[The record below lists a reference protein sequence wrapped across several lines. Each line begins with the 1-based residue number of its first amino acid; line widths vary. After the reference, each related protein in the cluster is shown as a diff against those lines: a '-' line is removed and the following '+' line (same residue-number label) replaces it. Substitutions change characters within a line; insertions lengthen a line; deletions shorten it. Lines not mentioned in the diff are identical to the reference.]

1 MLTTSLPT
9 PMPALRRA
17 FASLLILG
25 MGTAGALDTNDLAA
39 AEEELEALVADW
51 ETAWQKDRSDEN
63 AVELGRA
70 LQALGV
76 IERQAG
82 KANEALPH
90 LQTAVERLATDTP
103 AGRADALEA
112 LALTEQDL
120 GQPSESEKHLRQVIE
135 LRPEGAERLQGLD
148 NLAFNLLAQG
158 KFPEASELFR
168 KTLDATPP
176 TDTESRARRLGN
188 LGRYFHVLGS
198 HARAA
203 ETFHEALALKIQNP
217 EVRLSLSS
225 QLALANLRLGKTEE
239 ARKGLE
245 EAANEART
253 LYQQQSPFRAVPF
266 FNNLGA
272 LDLDLGDAANARSSF
287 AYAVELLEASFGKDH
302 PSLITPLNNLGAAEQ
317 VEGNYQNAETALR
330 RAAALQEKHLPR
342 VHLETAETARNL
354 ARNALLSGSPNA
366 TAEIDHATELGIA
379 VLDELIGHGSEQERL
394 NFLQRHDLVSLPCVT
409 GDAPRIANVLLATKA
424 RLFDAM
430 LSNGK
435 NGAIPDWR
443 TVQKSL
449 TSGSALVDATRFT
462 ALDGTDGY
470 GAIILL
476 PEGPPKWV
484 PLGSEENL
492 QRWLAS
498 FRERLSWR
506 ASALAGKNTTPPA
519 LKLRGIL
526 RSLHEKFWEP
536 VSRELPAGVQHI
548 AFSPDGALHFL
559 PLPALMD
566 EGMQPLCSRFLQVA
580 TLTSGRD
587 LLNPPASTKLSAT
600 PWELLGVSE
609 FPKSK
614 TPPDGDRL
622 LELLASLDDMP
633 GTADEL
639 DRLARLAPNKSKF
652 RRDKAATE
660 TALSGLKQAPAVLH
674 LGCHAFFLA
683 DDLAPGVALD
693 FDERADLLYSGGLL
707 LHGAALRKADS
718 PVYAPDD
725 DLLYP
730 AEVAKLPLQGTRLVT
745 LSSCESGAGTAVSG
759 EGLLGLRRG
768 FALAGARE
776 VVVALWP
783 VSDRS
788 TPAFMER
795 FYQLALASD
804 RPAQALWQCQREF
817 LAKAAN
823 DEEFESAVLRY
834 APFVLSQNTPLATG
848 EEIAASAIKP
858 SIPWKRLAL
867 ALPLLAFFAAR
878 ILKRRA
884 A

>member
-1 MLTTSLPT
+1 
-9 PMPALRRA
+9 MPALRRA
-17 FASLLILG
+17 LASLLILG
-25 MGTAGALDTNDLAA
+25 MGTSDALDTNDLAA
-39 AEEELEALVADW
+39 AEQELEALVTDW
-51 ETAWQKDRSDEN
+51 ETAWQKDHSDEN
-63 AVELGRA
+63 AVEMGRA

-90 LQTAVERLATDTP
+90 LQTAVERLATDSP
-103 AGRADALEA
+103 SGRADALEA

-120 GQPSESEKHLRQVIE
+120 GQPSQAEKHLRQVIE
-135 LRPEGAERLQGLD
+135 LRPEGAERLQGFD

-158 KFPEASELFR
+158 KYPESSELFR
-168 KTLDATPP
+168 QTLDATPP

-198 HARAA
+198 HFRAA
-203 ETFHEALALKIQNP
+203 ETFREALALEIQNP

-253 LYQQQSPFRAVPF
+253 LYGQQAPFRAVPF

-287 AYAVELLEASFGKDH
+287 AYAVELLEASFSKDH

-317 VEGNYQNAETALR
+317 AEGNYQNAETALR

-366 TAEIDHATELGIA
+366 AAEIDRATELGIA

-394 NFLQRHDLVSLPCVT
+394 NFLQRNDLVSLPCVT
-409 GDAPRIANVLLATKA
+409 GDASRIANVLLATKA

-435 NGAIPDWR
+435 AGAVPDWQ

-449 TSGSALVDATRFT
+449 APGSALVDATRYT
-462 ALDGTDGY
+462 ALDGTHGY

-484 PLGSEENL
+484 PLGSEEDL

-506 ASALAGKNTTPPA
+506 AGALAGKNTPPPA

-526 RSLHEKFWEP
+526 RSLHQKFWEP
-536 VSRELPAGVQHI
+536 IASELPAGVQHI

-587 LLNPPASTKLSAT
+587 LLNAPAATSLSSGY
-600 PWELLGVSE
+600 WEVLGVSE

-614 TPPDGDRL
+614 TSPEGDRL

-633 GTADEL
+633 GTAEEM
-639 DRLARLAPNKSKF
+639 DRIARLVPNKSKF
-652 RRDKAATE
+652 LRDKSATE
-660 TALSGLKQAPAVLH
+660 TALRGLSQAPAVLH

-683 DDLAPGVALD
+683 DDLSPATALD
-693 FDERADLLYSGGLL
+693 FDERANLLHAGGLL
-707 LHGAALRKADS
+707 LYGAALRKADS
-718 PVYAPDD
+718 PDFAPDD

-817 LAKAAN
+817 LTKATN
-823 DEEFESAVLRY
+823 DDEFEAAVLRY

-848 EEIAASAIKP
+848 QEIAAAATKP
-858 SIPWKRLAL
+858 SLPWKRLAL

-878 ILKRRA
+878 LFKRRA
-884 A
+884 AS